1 MSSYEDIIGLPH
13 YQSAKR
19 PHMTRL
25 DRAAQFAPFAALSG
39 FEGEIVEAGRL
50 TDTEIMLTEWA
61 AEQVDEALRTVRREL
76 RQRPM
81 VEVTWFQP
89 DERKAGGAYRTVTAG
104 VRKILEPE
112 GILLLDEDIR
122 VPVKRIVAL
131 TVR

>member
-1 MSSYEDIIGLPH
+1 
-13 YQSAKR
+13 
-19 PHMTRL
+19 MTRL

-76 RQRPM
+76 GQRPT